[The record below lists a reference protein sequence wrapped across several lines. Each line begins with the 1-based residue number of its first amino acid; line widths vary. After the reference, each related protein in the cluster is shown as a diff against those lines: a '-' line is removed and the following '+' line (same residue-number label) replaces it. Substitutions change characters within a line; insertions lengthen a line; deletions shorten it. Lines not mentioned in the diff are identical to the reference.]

1 MTSGQAS
8 QSTAEATD
16 KTSGKSN
23 GDDQTLQ
30 PESGDTDA
38 ENREIR
44 QSSPLSERAEKK
56 SEVAPEE
63 P

>member
-1 MTSGQAS
+1 MTRTQAS
-8 QSTAEATD
+8 QSTAGGTNQ
-16 KTSGKSN
+16 TSNRSN
-23 GDDQTLQ
+23 SDDQTLR
-30 PESGDTDA
+30 PESGDTHA

-44 QSSPLSERAEKK
+44 QSSPLAERAENR